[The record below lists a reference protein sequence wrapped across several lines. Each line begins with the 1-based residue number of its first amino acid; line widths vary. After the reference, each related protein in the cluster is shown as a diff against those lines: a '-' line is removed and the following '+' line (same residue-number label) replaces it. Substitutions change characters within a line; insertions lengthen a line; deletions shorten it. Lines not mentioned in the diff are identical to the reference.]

1 MNVAQISTNAPSW
14 SGCALTASRPDVL
27 TLEEIAQLA
36 GVSRSTV
43 SRVVNDDPRVSPAAR
58 ERVEEVIKEHNYIPN
73 AAARSLASRRTRII
87 GLLISP
93 SVGTILSDPFFVD
106 LIQGAVRAGNDSDYI
121 LTILM
126 ETGDSASTADRIY
139 RRFIRSRHVDGVV
152 ILSSVVEDPIVE
164 RLKDDRFPFV
174 LIGRHP
180 HHAVNF
186 VDIDNRAAARD
197 AVMHLLGHGYRRIGI
212 VNGPANMIASI
223 DRYAGYVNALQ
234 EAGRMPD
241 PALTVHA
248 DFTRRGGYRAMQT
261 ILQNNPDPPEAMFIA
276 SDTMASGVLQALRD
290 FGLRVPDDVAVMG
303 FDGLDETQV
312 SQPILSTVYQP
323 IRDLGAQGVQALI
336 ELLEHPDHA
345 PIQRFLPFRLQI
357 RRTCGC
363 GAPIPAH
370 SMANT
375 TGGVPR

>member
-1 MNVAQISTNAPSW
+1 MS
-14 SGCALTASRPDVL
+14 

-43 SRVVNDDPRVSPAAR
+43 SRVVNDDPRVSQAAR
-58 ERVEEVIKEHNYIPN
+58 ERVDAVIKEQNYVPN

-93 SVGTILSDPFFVD
+93 SVGIILSDPFFAD
-106 LIQGAVRAGNDSDYI
+106 LIQGAVRSGNDSDYI

-126 ETGDSASTADRIY
+126 ETGDSAKSADRVY

-164 RLKDDRFPFV
+164 RLMNDRFPFV

-197 AVMHLLGHGYRRIGI
+197 AVAHLLEHGYRHIGI
-212 VNGPANMIASI
+212 VDGPPNMIASI
-223 DRYAGYVNALQ
+223 DRYAGYVTALQ
-234 EAGRMPD
+234 EAGRLPD
-241 PALTVHA
+241 PALTVHS
-248 DFTRRGGYRAMQT
+248 DFTRRGGYRAMQS
-261 ILQNNPDPPEAMFIA
+261 ILEANPTPPDAMFVA

-290 FGLRVPDDVAVMG
+290 SGLGVPGDVAVMG
-303 FDGLDETQV
+303 FDGLDETLV

-336 ELLEHPDHA
+336 DLLERPEHA
-345 PIQRFLPFRLQI
+345 PIQRFLPYRLQI

-363 GAPIPAH
+363 GAPL
-370 SMANT
+370 SGSTANT
-375 TGGVPR
+375 IGGAPR

>member
-1 MNVAQISTNAPSW
+1 MGA
-14 SGCALTASRPDVL
+14 DVV
-27 TLEEIAQLA
+27 TLEEIAELA

-43 SRVVNDDPRVSPAAR
+43 SRVVNGDPRVSASAR
-58 ERVEEVIKEHNYIPN
+58 ERVQAVIAERHYVPN

-93 SVGTILSDPFFVD
+93 SVGVILSDPFFTD

-126 ETGDSASTADRIY
+126 ETGDSPKSADRVY

-164 RLKDDRFPFV
+164 RLKGDEFPFV

-186 VDIDNRAAARD
+186 VDIDNRSAARE
-197 AVMHLLGHGYRRIGI
+197 AVSHLLEHGYRRIGI
-212 VNGPANMIASI
+212 INGPPNMIASI

-234 EAGRMPD
+234 EAGRIPD
-241 PALTVHA
+241 PTLTVYA
-248 DFTRRGGYRAMQT
+248 DFTRRGAYRAMSQLLENVDT
-261 ILQNNPDPPEAMFIA
+261 LPDAMFIA
-276 SDTMASGVLQALRD
+276 SDTMASGALQALRD
-290 FGLRVPDDVAVMG
+290 HGLSVPGDVAVMG
-303 FDGLDETQV
+303 FDGLDEALV

-323 IRDLGAQGVQALI
+323 IRELGSEGVQALI
-336 ELLEHPDHA
+336 ELLENPGSP
-345 PIQRFLPFRLQI
+345 PIHRYLPYRLQM
-357 RRTCGC
+357 RRSCGC
-363 GAPIPAH
+363 VANPIADVA
-370 SMANT
+370 MT
-375 TGGVPR
+375 TGGAAA

>member
-1 MNVAQISTNAPSW
+1 MDGAQMQASAPSLD
-14 SGCALTASRPDVL
+14 GCALTAPRPDVL

-43 SRVVNDDPRVSPAAR
+43 SRVVNDDPRVSPTAR
-58 ERVEEVIKEHNYIPN
+58 ERVESVIKEQNYIPN

-93 SVGTILSDPFFVD
+93 GVGVILTDPFFSV

-126 ETGDSASTADRIY
+126 ETGDSPDTADRIY

-197 AVMHLLGHGYRRIGI
+197 AVLHLLEHGYRRIGI
-212 VNGPANMIASI
+212 VDGPANMIASI
-223 DRYAGYVNALQ
+223 DRYAGYVNAMQ

-241 PALTVHA
+241 PALTVHS
-248 DFTRRGGYRAMQT
+248 DFTRRGGYRAMQS
-261 ILQNNPDPPEAMFIA
+261 ILDANSPPPEAMFVA

-290 FGLRVPDDVAVMG
+290 FGLRVPEDVAVMG
-303 FDGLDETQV
+303 FDGLDETLV
-312 SQPILSTVYQP
+312 SQPILSTVHQP

-336 ELLEHPDHA
+336 DLLEHPEHA

-357 RRTCGC
+357 RRSCGC
-363 GAPIPAH
+363 GVTISS
-370 SMANT
+370 SMVQT
-375 TGGVPR
+375 TGGVAH

>member
-1 MNVAQISTNAPSW
+1 
-14 SGCALTASRPDVL
+14 VL

-43 SRVVNDDPRVSPAAR
+43 SRVVNDDPRVSPDAR
-58 ERVEEVIKEHNYIPN
+58 SRVEMVIREHNYIPN

-93 SVGTILSDPFFVD
+93 AVGVILSDPFFTD

-126 ETGDSASTADRIY
+126 ETGDSPDTADRIY

-164 RLKDDRFPFV
+164 RLKDDQFPFV

-186 VDIDNRAAARD
+186 VDIDNRLAARD
-197 AVMHLLGHGYRRIGI
+197 AVMHLLEHGYRRIGM
-212 VNGPANMIASI
+212 VDGPPNMIASI

-241 PALTVHA
+241 PGLTLHA
-248 DFTRRGGYRAMQT
+248 DFTRRGGYRAMQA
-261 ILQNNPDPPEAMFIA
+261 ILNSNPVPPDAMFVA

-290 FGLRVPDDVAVMG
+290 VGLRVPDDVAVMG
-303 FDGLDETQV
+303 FDGLDETLV
-312 SQPILSTVYQP
+312 SQPILSTVHQP
-323 IRDLGAQGVQALI
+323 IRELGAQGVQALI
-336 ELLEHPDHA
+336 DLLEQPDRA

-363 GAPIPAH
+363 GAPATAE
-370 SMANT
+370 MANT
-375 TGGVPR
+375 TGGVAR

>member
-1 MNVAQISTNAPSW
+1 MP
-14 SGCALTASRPDVL
+14 
-27 TLEEIAQLA
+27 TLEEIAELA

-43 SRVVNDDPRVSPAAR
+43 SRVVNGDPHVSPAAR
-58 ERVEEVIKEHNYIPN
+58 QRVEAVIDEYNYIPN

-93 SVGTILSDPFFVD
+93 SVGVILSDPFFTD

-126 ETGDSASTADRIY
+126 ETGDSAKSADRIY

-152 ILSSVVEDPIVE
+152 ILSSVVEDPIVD
-164 RLKDDRFPFV
+164 RLKDDQFPFV

-180 HHAVNF
+180 HHSVNF
-186 VDIDNRAAARD
+186 VDIDNRAAARE

-212 VNGPANMIASI
+212 VDGPPNMIASI

-234 EAGRMPD
+234 EAGRSPD
-241 PALTVHA
+241 PALTVYS
-248 DFTRRGGYRAMQT
+248 DFTRRGAYRSMLELLDA
-261 ILQNNPDPPEAMFIA
+261 NPDPPEAMFVA

-290 FGLRVPDDVAVMG
+290 RGLRVPADVAVMG
-303 FDGLDETQV
+303 FDGLDESTV

-323 IRDLGAQGVQALI
+323 IRELGSQGVQALI
-336 ELLEHPDHA
+336 ELLEHPERA
-345 PIQRFLPFRLQI
+345 PIQRFLPHKLQI
-357 RRTCGC
+357 RRSCGC
-363 GAPIPAH
+363 GEQHPAGL
-370 SMANT
+370 AT
-375 TGGVPR
+375 TGGVADSSPSS

>member
-1 MNVAQISTNAPSW
+1 M
-14 SGCALTASRPDVL
+14 L
-27 TLEEIAQLA
+27 TLEEIAHLA

-58 ERVEEVIKEHNYIPN
+58 ERVEAVIQEHHYIPN

-93 SVGTILSDPFFVD
+93 SVGVILSDPFFVD

-126 ETGDSASTADRIY
+126 ETGDSAEAADRIY
-139 RRFIRSRHVDGVV
+139 QRFIRSRHVDGVV
-152 ILSSVVEDPIVE
+152 ILSSVVEDPIVD
-164 RLKDDRFPFV
+164 RLKDDQFPFV

-197 AVMHLLGHGYRRIGI
+197 AVKHLLGHGYRRIGI
-212 VNGPANMIASI
+212 VDGPPNMIASI

-234 EAGRMPD
+234 EAGRSPD
-241 PALTVHA
+241 PALTIYS
-248 DFTRRGGYRAMQT
+248 DFTRRGAYRAMRT
-261 ILQNNPDPPEAMFIA
+261 LLAENDLPPEAMFVA

-290 FGLRVPDDVAVMG
+290 HGLRVPEDVAVMG
-303 FDGLDETQV
+303 FDGLDESLV
-312 SQPILSTVYQP
+312 SLPILSTVHQP
-323 IRDLGAQGVQALI
+323 IRELGSQGVQALI
-336 ELLEHPDHA
+336 DLLEHPDHA
-345 PIQRFLPFRLQI
+345 PIQRFLSYRLQI
-357 RRTCGC
+357 RHSCGC
-363 GAPIPAH
+363 GTVAIPEL
-370 SMANT
+370 ANT
-375 TGGVPR
+375 TGGVTG